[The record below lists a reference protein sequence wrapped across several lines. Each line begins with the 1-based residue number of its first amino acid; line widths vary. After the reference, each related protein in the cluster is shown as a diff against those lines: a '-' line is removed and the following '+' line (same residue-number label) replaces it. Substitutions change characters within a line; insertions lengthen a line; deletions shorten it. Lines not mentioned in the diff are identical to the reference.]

1 MSDIHLAG
9 LSGSLRKNS
18 SNTMLM
24 NEAARLFAPARF
36 TQGDMNL
43 PLLNEDLNEG
53 DGPEAARRLAEVIR
67 SADALIIATPEYNK
81 MIPGV
86 VKNALDWM
94 SILKGGNPLIG
105 KPVAIM
111 SSAAGKAGGER
122 SQYSLRLALVPHQAR
137 VVLAPEVTIA
147 GANDAFDE
155 DGRLK
160 DPKSTEFLG
169 KLMNALK
176 GEMALLA
183 RETAPA

>member
-1 MSDIHLAG
+1 MSDIHLVG

-18 SNTMLM
+18 SNTLLM

-53 DGPEAARRLAEVIR
+53 DGPEAAQRLAEVIR
-67 SADALIIATPEYNK
+67 SADAVIISTPEYNK

-86 VKNALDWM
+86 VKNALDWL
-94 SILKGGNPLIG
+94 SILKGGNPMVD

-111 SSAAGKAGGER
+111 SAAAGRAGGER
-122 SQYSLRLALVPHQAR
+122 SQYTLRHALVPHRTR
-137 VVLAPEVTIA
+137 VVLAPEVMIP
-147 GANDAFDE
+147 GANNAFDE
-155 DGRLK
+155 EGRLK
-160 DPKSTEFLG
+160 DPKSVEFLG
-169 KLMNALK
+169 RLMDALK
-176 GEMALLA
+176 AEMALMA